1 MNVFVDCAEL
11 WRALLWL
18 EMEQLFSPHPKVC
31 KNIFTSEKHRHIL
44 IIVEAQRDP
53 KTDMAVCELSL
64 KPHWISGVQCSVTWS
79 ILLSSGY
86 RLHRMRLILFTLTSY
101 QQGAQSITER
111 CVCRNELLVMTSC
124 DEEIYTA
131 CAQQWPLLP
140 LVAIWGSCS
149 AISDVI
155 TGIKRHTWS

>member
-1 MNVFVDCAEL
+1 MTGIAVTRDGA
-11 WRALLWL
+11 AI
-18 EMEQLFSPHPKVC
+18 FS
-31 KNIFTSEKHRHIL
+31 TSQGLQKYLYIWKHRHIL

-53 KTDMAVCELSL
+53 KTGMTVCELSL
-64 KPHWISGVQCSVTWS
+64 KPHRISGVQCSVTWS

-101 QQGAQSITER
+101 QQVAQSITER
-111 CVCRNELLVMTSC
+111 CVSPLYSLCHNELLVMTSC
-124 DEEIYTA
+124 DEEIYTV

-140 LVAIWGSCS
+140 LVAIWGSCI

-155 TGIKRHTWS
+155 TGIKRHTWR